1 MNCVELSLKGGTSTF
16 YTESRTTSKSG
27 TALAVSAEYDSAL
40 LVKRHT
46 ISIDTRIVM
55 LYNNFAIIVK
65 TKKNSLCIENIL
77 ALLS

>member
-1 MNCVELSLKGGTSTF
+1 
-16 YTESRTTSKSG
+16 
-27 TALAVSAEYDSAL
+27 VSAEYDSAL

-65 TKKNSLCIENIL
+65 TKKKQFYAFIIIIISIDIFNV
-77 ALLS
+77 A